1 MKGAVSVFNEDNE
14 AAGLPAPSRPQTRH
28 FLSPDSGQFRFTSKY
43 LAYSEHTYNVHMQ
56 CNICMFINDRRAF
69 SPSDINKIFLL
80 LYKYNVL
87 GIRILHQPSPLHYS
101 RFDTKCSFTINCTVS
116 AKINRTCV

>member
-56 CNICMFINDRRAF
+56 CNICMFINDDELFPLQTLIKLDLR
-69 SPSDINKIFLL
+69 
-80 LYKYNVL
+80 YYNVKL
-87 GIRILHQPSPLHYS
+87 R
-101 RFDTKCSFTINCTVS
+101 
-116 AKINRTCV
+116 